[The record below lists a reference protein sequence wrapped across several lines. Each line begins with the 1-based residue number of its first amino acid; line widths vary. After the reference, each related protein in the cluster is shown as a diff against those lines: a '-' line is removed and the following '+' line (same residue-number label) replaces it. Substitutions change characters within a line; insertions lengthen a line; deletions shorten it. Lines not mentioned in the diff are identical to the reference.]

1 MKLTKIFAGMAA
13 AAIAT
18 TAMAVTAFAAD
29 STAYNYLF
37 IATDIPCEYNDNDEA
52 LVNGQVVTCKDLKVK
67 IGSQEFNVSAAPG
80 KTDSDKLCFQIINK
94 WNSKFTSEITDYTVA
109 GAGEYITIDFTI
121 EGLGDTTGNAGV
133 SFQADGTWDFRNPD
147 DKEKDKVAQPAYFPN
162 KCVGIAGGAGGFDTN
177 VDCQDTAINGDGS
190 YTISIAQSG
199 TVNAEAQKFDD
210 GSTNEGWIWAANAVP
225 VAPVAPATSG
235 TDSNS
240 KKDDSKTDSKS
251 DSKTDS
257 KANSTAATTSSKTG
271 TTGTT
276 TATSS
281 NAASDKTAAT
291 GATAGIALAG
301 IALAG
306 AAIVVSK
313 RK

>member
-13 AAIAT
+13 AAIAA
-18 TAMAVTAFAAD
+18 TAMATTAFAAD
-29 STAYNYLF
+29 KGPNGSNGVSVFGIY
-37 IATDIPCEYNDNDEA
+37 IPMTEDEA
-52 LVNGQVVTCKDLKVK
+52 KANGILDENGKGPEDWSSLPITITVDGVKIDGEDATINEQPKLLYWQSGELKLELANIYNPSVYGEEKAMNDQLFSTMPAKSIEVTFTISGLTSDLSAAACDKSTTGQAYLGGGFSLDGAAFNTTFWQDGSDLNPAETQFTLAKVTGNGQ
-67 IGSQEFNVSAAPG
+67 
-80 KTDSDKLCFQIINK
+80 
-94 WNSKFTSEITDYTVA
+94 YTV
-109 GAGEYITIDFTI
+109 
-121 EGLGDTTGNAGV
+121 GLTFPDQGGD
-133 SFQADGTWDFRNPD
+133 
-147 DKEKDKVAQPAYFPN
+147 
-162 KCVGIAGGAGGFDTN
+162 DT
-177 VDCQDTAINGDGS
+177 S
-190 YTISIAQSG
+190 
-199 TVNAEAQKFDD
+199 
-210 GSTNEGWIWAANAVP
+210 
-225 VAPVAPATSG
+225 SG
-235 TDSNS
+235 TDS
-240 KKDDSKTDSKS
+240 KTDSTADSKS

-306 AAIVVSK
+306 VAIVVSK

>member
-18 TAMAVTAFAAD
+18 TAMATTAFAAD
-29 STAYNYLF
+29 KGPNGSNGVSVFGIY
-37 IATDIPCEYNDNDEA
+37 IPMTEDEA
-52 LVNGQVVTCKDLKVK
+52 KANGILDENGKGPEDWSTLPITVTVDGVKIDGEDATINEQPKLLYWQGGELKLELANVYNPNVYGEEKAMNDQLFSTMPAKSIEVTFTISGLTSDLSAAACDKSTTGQSYLGGGFSLDGAAFNTTFWQDGSDPNPAETQFTLAKVTGNGQ
-67 IGSQEFNVSAAPG
+67 
-80 KTDSDKLCFQIINK
+80 
-94 WNSKFTSEITDYTVA
+94 YTV
-109 GAGEYITIDFTI
+109 
-121 EGLGDTTGNAGV
+121 GLTFPDQGGD
-133 SFQADGTWDFRNPD
+133 
-147 DKEKDKVAQPAYFPN
+147 
-162 KCVGIAGGAGGFDTN
+162 DT
-177 VDCQDTAINGDGS
+177 S
-190 YTISIAQSG
+190 
-199 TVNAEAQKFDD
+199 
-210 GSTNEGWIWAANAVP
+210 
-225 VAPVAPATSG
+225 SG
-235 TDSNS
+235 TDSKADS
-240 KKDDSKTDSKS
+240 KADSKT

-257 KANSTAATTSSKTG
+257 KANSTVATTSSKTG

-281 NAASDKTAAT
+281 SAASDNTAAT

>member
-13 AAIAT
+13 AAIAA
-18 TAMAVTAFAAD
+18 TAMATTAFAAD
-29 STAYNYLF
+29 KGPNGSNGVSVFGIY
-37 IATDIPCEYNDNDEA
+37 IPMTEDEA
-52 LVNGQVVTCKDLKVK
+52 KANGILDENGKGPEDWSSLPITITVDGVKIDGEDATINDQPKLLYWQSGELKLELANVYNPDVYGEQKEMNDQLFSTMPAKSIEVTFTISGLTSDLSAAACDKSTTGQAYLGGGFSLDGAAFNTTFWQDGSDLNPAETQFTLAKVTGNGQ
-67 IGSQEFNVSAAPG
+67 
-80 KTDSDKLCFQIINK
+80 
-94 WNSKFTSEITDYTVA
+94 YTV
-109 GAGEYITIDFTI
+109 
-121 EGLGDTTGNAGV
+121 GLTFPDQGGDNT
-133 SFQADGTWDFRNPD
+133 S
-147 DKEKDKVAQPAYFPN
+147 
-162 KCVGIAGGAGGFDTN
+162 
-177 VDCQDTAINGDGS
+177 
-190 YTISIAQSG
+190 SG
-199 TVNAEAQKFDD
+199 T
-210 GSTNEGWIWAANAVP
+210 
-225 VAPVAPATSG
+225 
-235 TDSNS
+235 
-240 KKDDSKTDSKS
+240 

>member
-13 AAIAT
+13 AAIAA
-18 TAMAVTAFAAD
+18 TAMATTAFAAD
-29 STAYNYLF
+29 KGPNGSNGVSVFGIY
-37 IATDIPCEYNDNDEA
+37 IPMTEDEA
-52 LVNGQVVTCKDLKVK
+52 KANGILDENGKGPEDWSSLPITITVDGVKIDGEDATINDQPKLLYWQSGELKLELANVYNPDVYGEQKEMNDQLFSTMPAKSIELTFTISGLTSDLSAAACDKSTTGQAYLGGGFSLDGAAFNTTFWQDGSDLNPAETQFTLAKVTGNGQ
-67 IGSQEFNVSAAPG
+67 
-80 KTDSDKLCFQIINK
+80 
-94 WNSKFTSEITDYTVA
+94 YTV
-109 GAGEYITIDFTI
+109 
-121 EGLGDTTGNAGV
+121 GLTFPDQGGDNT
-133 SFQADGTWDFRNPD
+133 S
-147 DKEKDKVAQPAYFPN
+147 
-162 KCVGIAGGAGGFDTN
+162 
-177 VDCQDTAINGDGS
+177 
-190 YTISIAQSG
+190 
-199 TVNAEAQKFDD
+199 
-210 GSTNEGWIWAANAVP
+210 
-225 VAPVAPATSG
+225 SG
-235 TDSNS
+235 TDS
-240 KKDDSKTDSKS
+240 KTDSTADSKS

>member
-13 AAIAT
+13 AAIAAR
-18 TAMAVTAFAAD
+18 AMATTAFAAD
-29 STAYNYLF
+29 KGPNGSNGVSVFGIY
-37 IATDIPCEYNDNDEA
+37 IPMTEDEA
-52 LVNGQVVTCKDLKVK
+52 KANGILDENGKGPEDWSSLPITITVDGVKIDGEDATINDQPKLLYWQSGELKLELANVYNPDVYGEQKEMNDQLFSTMPAKSIEVTFTISGLTSDLSAAACDKSTTGQAYLGGGFSLDGAAFNTTFWQDGSDLNPAETQFTLAKVTGNGQ
-67 IGSQEFNVSAAPG
+67 
-80 KTDSDKLCFQIINK
+80 
-94 WNSKFTSEITDYTVA
+94 YTV
-109 GAGEYITIDFTI
+109 
-121 EGLGDTTGNAGV
+121 GLTFPDQGGD
-133 SFQADGTWDFRNPD
+133 
-147 DKEKDKVAQPAYFPN
+147 
-162 KCVGIAGGAGGFDTN
+162 DT
-177 VDCQDTAINGDGS
+177 S
-190 YTISIAQSG
+190 
-199 TVNAEAQKFDD
+199 
-210 GSTNEGWIWAANAVP
+210 
-225 VAPVAPATSG
+225 SG
-235 TDSNS
+235 TDS
-240 KKDDSKTDSKS
+240 KTDSTADSKS

-281 NAASDKTAAT
+281 SAASDKTAAT

>member
-80 KTDSDKLCFQIINK
+80 KSDSDKLCFQIINK

-210 GSTNEGWIWAANAVP
+210 GSTNEGWIWAANAF
-225 VAPVAPATSG
+225 PVAPATSG

-240 KKDDSKTDSKS
+240 KRMIPRQILSL
-251 DSKTDS
+251 
-257 KANSTAATTSSKTG
+257 TARLIQRL
-271 TTGTT
+271 
-276 TATSS
+276 TAQPQQLLQRLVQQAQQLLHLQMQLLTKQQLQ
-281 NAASDKTAAT
+281 AQQQAS
-291 GATAGIALAG
+291 L
-301 IALAG
+301 LQ
-306 AAIVVSK
+306 VSLSQVQLS
-313 RK
+313 

>member
-13 AAIAT
+13 AAIAA
-18 TAMAVTAFAAD
+18 TAMATTAFAAD
-29 STAYNYLF
+29 KGPNGSNGVSVFGIY
-37 IATDIPCEYNDNDEA
+37 IPMTEDEA
-52 LVNGQVVTCKDLKVK
+52 KANGILDENGKGPDDWASLPITVTVDGVKIDGEDATINDQPKLLYWMGGELKLELANIYNTNVYGEEKAMNDQLFSTMPAKSIEVTFTISGLTSDLSAAACDKSTTGQAYLGGGFSLDGVAFNTTFWQDGSDPNPAETQFTLAKVTGNGQ
-67 IGSQEFNVSAAPG
+67 
-80 KTDSDKLCFQIINK
+80 
-94 WNSKFTSEITDYTVA
+94 YTV
-109 GAGEYITIDFTI
+109 
-121 EGLGDTTGNAGV
+121 GLTFPDQGGD
-133 SFQADGTWDFRNPD
+133 
-147 DKEKDKVAQPAYFPN
+147 
-162 KCVGIAGGAGGFDTN
+162 DT
-177 VDCQDTAINGDGS
+177 S
-190 YTISIAQSG
+190 
-199 TVNAEAQKFDD
+199 
-210 GSTNEGWIWAANAVP
+210 
-225 VAPVAPATSG
+225 SG
-235 TDSNS
+235 TDS
-240 KKDDSKTDSKS
+240 KTDSTADSKS

>member
-13 AAIAT
+13 AAIAA
-18 TAMAVTAFAAD
+18 TAMATTAFAAD
-29 STAYNYLF
+29 KGPNGSNGVSVFGIY
-37 IATDIPCEYNDNDEA
+37 IPMTEDEA
-52 LVNGQVVTCKDLKVK
+52 KANGILDENGKSPEDWSSLPITITVDGVKIDGEDATINDQPKLLYWQSGELKLELANVYNPDVYGEQKEMNDQLFSTMPAKSIEVTFTISGLTSDLSAAACDKSTTGQAYLGGGFSLDGAAFNTTFWQDGSDLNPAETQFTLAKVTGNGQ
-67 IGSQEFNVSAAPG
+67 
-80 KTDSDKLCFQIINK
+80 
-94 WNSKFTSEITDYTVA
+94 YTV
-109 GAGEYITIDFTI
+109 
-121 EGLGDTTGNAGV
+121 GLTFPDQGGDNT
-133 SFQADGTWDFRNPD
+133 S
-147 DKEKDKVAQPAYFPN
+147 
-162 KCVGIAGGAGGFDTN
+162 
-177 VDCQDTAINGDGS
+177 
-190 YTISIAQSG
+190 
-199 TVNAEAQKFDD
+199 
-210 GSTNEGWIWAANAVP
+210 
-225 VAPVAPATSG
+225 SG
-235 TDSNS
+235 TDS
-240 KKDDSKTDSKS
+240 KTDSTADSKS

>member
-1 MKLTKIFAGMAA
+1 MKLTKIFAGMTA
-13 AAIAT
+13 AAIAA
-18 TAMAVTAFAAD
+18 TAMATTAFAAD
-29 STAYNYLF
+29 KGPNGSNGVSVFGIY
-37 IATDIPCEYNDNDEA
+37 IPMTEDEA
-52 LVNGQVVTCKDLKVK
+52 KANGILDENGKGPEDWSSLPITITVDGVKIDGEDATINDQPKLLYWQSGELKLELANVYNPDVYGEQKEMNDQLFSTMPAKSIEVTFTISGLTSDLSAAACDKSTTGQAYLGGGFSLDGAAFNTTFWQDGSDLNPAETQFTLAKVTGNGQ
-67 IGSQEFNVSAAPG
+67 
-80 KTDSDKLCFQIINK
+80 
-94 WNSKFTSEITDYTVA
+94 YTV
-109 GAGEYITIDFTI
+109 
-121 EGLGDTTGNAGV
+121 GLTFPDQGGDNT
-133 SFQADGTWDFRNPD
+133 S
-147 DKEKDKVAQPAYFPN
+147 
-162 KCVGIAGGAGGFDTN
+162 
-177 VDCQDTAINGDGS
+177 
-190 YTISIAQSG
+190 
-199 TVNAEAQKFDD
+199 
-210 GSTNEGWIWAANAVP
+210 
-225 VAPVAPATSG
+225 SG
-235 TDSNS
+235 TDS
-240 KKDDSKTDSKS
+240 KTDSTADSKS

>member
-29 STAYNYLF
+29 KGPNGSNGVSVFGIY
-37 IATDIPCEYNDNDEA
+37 IPMTEDEA
-52 LVNGQVVTCKDLKVK
+52 KANGILDENGKGPEDWSSLPITITVDGVKIDGEDATINDQPKLLYWQSGELKLELANVYNPDVYGEQKEMNDQLFSTMPAKSIEVTFTISGLTSDLSAAACDKSTTGQAYLGGGFSLDGAAFNTTFWQDGSDLNPAETQFTLAKVTGNGQ
-67 IGSQEFNVSAAPG
+67 
-80 KTDSDKLCFQIINK
+80 
-94 WNSKFTSEITDYTVA
+94 YTV
-109 GAGEYITIDFTI
+109 
-121 EGLGDTTGNAGV
+121 GLTFPDQGGDNT
-133 SFQADGTWDFRNPD
+133 S
-147 DKEKDKVAQPAYFPN
+147 
-162 KCVGIAGGAGGFDTN
+162 
-177 VDCQDTAINGDGS
+177 
-190 YTISIAQSG
+190 
-199 TVNAEAQKFDD
+199 
-210 GSTNEGWIWAANAVP
+210 
-225 VAPVAPATSG
+225 SG
-235 TDSNS
+235 TDS
-240 KKDDSKTDSKS
+240 KTDSTADSKS

-281 NAASDKTAAT
+281 SAASDKTAAT

>member
-13 AAIAT
+13 AAIAA
-18 TAMAVTAFAAD
+18 TAMATTAFAAD
-29 STAYNYLF
+29 KGPNGSNGVSVFGIY
-37 IATDIPCEYNDNDEA
+37 IPMTEDEA
-52 LVNGQVVTCKDLKVK
+52 KANGILDENGKGPEDWSSLPITITVDGVKIDGEDATINDQPKLLYWQSGELKLELANVYNPDVYGEQKEMNDQLFSTMPAKSIEVTFTISGLTSDLSAAACDKSTTGQAYLGGGFSLDGAAFNTTFWQDGSDLNPAETQFTLAKVTGNGQ
-67 IGSQEFNVSAAPG
+67 
-80 KTDSDKLCFQIINK
+80 
-94 WNSKFTSEITDYTVA
+94 YTV
-109 GAGEYITIDFTI
+109 
-121 EGLGDTTGNAGV
+121 GLTFPDQGGDNT
-133 SFQADGTWDFRNPD
+133 S
-147 DKEKDKVAQPAYFPN
+147 
-162 KCVGIAGGAGGFDTN
+162 
-177 VDCQDTAINGDGS
+177 
-190 YTISIAQSG
+190 
-199 TVNAEAQKFDD
+199 
-210 GSTNEGWIWAANAVP
+210 
-225 VAPVAPATSG
+225 SG
-235 TDSNS
+235 TDS
-240 KKDDSKTDSKS
+240 KTDSTADSKS

-276 TATSS
+276 AATSS

>member
-13 AAIAT
+13 AAIAA
-18 TAMAVTAFAAD
+18 TAMATTAFAAD
-29 STAYNYLF
+29 KGPNGSNGVSVFGIY
-37 IATDIPCEYNDNDEA
+37 IPMTEDEA
-52 LVNGQVVTCKDLKVK
+52 KANGILDENGKGPEDWSSLPITITVDGVKIDGEDATINEQPKLLYWQSGELKLELANIYNPSVYGEEKAMNDQLFSTMPAKSIEVTFTISGLTSDLSAAACDKSTTGQAYLGGGFSLDGAAFNTTFWQDGSDLNPAETQFTLAKVTGNGQ
-67 IGSQEFNVSAAPG
+67 
-80 KTDSDKLCFQIINK
+80 
-94 WNSKFTSEITDYTVA
+94 YTV
-109 GAGEYITIDFTI
+109 
-121 EGLGDTTGNAGV
+121 GLTFPDQGGD
-133 SFQADGTWDFRNPD
+133 
-147 DKEKDKVAQPAYFPN
+147 
-162 KCVGIAGGAGGFDTN
+162 DT
-177 VDCQDTAINGDGS
+177 S
-190 YTISIAQSG
+190 
-199 TVNAEAQKFDD
+199 
-210 GSTNEGWIWAANAVP
+210 
-225 VAPVAPATSG
+225 SG
-235 TDSNS
+235 TDS
-240 KKDDSKTDSKS
+240 KTDSTADSKS

>member
-13 AAIAT
+13 AAIAA
-18 TAMAVTAFAAD
+18 TAMATTAFAAD
-29 STAYNYLF
+29 KGPNGSNGVSVFGIY
-37 IATDIPCEYNDNDEA
+37 IPMTEDEA
-52 LVNGQVVTCKDLKVK
+52 KANGILDENGKGPEDWSSLPITITVDGVKIDGEDATINDQPKLLYWQSGELKLELANVYNPDVYGEQKEMNDQLFSTMPAKSIEVTFTISGLTSDLSAAACDKSTTGQAYLGCGFSLDGAAFNTTFWQDGSDLNPAETQFTLAKVTGNGQ
-67 IGSQEFNVSAAPG
+67 
-80 KTDSDKLCFQIINK
+80 
-94 WNSKFTSEITDYTVA
+94 YTV
-109 GAGEYITIDFTI
+109 
-121 EGLGDTTGNAGV
+121 GLTFPDQGGDNT
-133 SFQADGTWDFRNPD
+133 S
-147 DKEKDKVAQPAYFPN
+147 
-162 KCVGIAGGAGGFDTN
+162 
-177 VDCQDTAINGDGS
+177 
-190 YTISIAQSG
+190 
-199 TVNAEAQKFDD
+199 
-210 GSTNEGWIWAANAVP
+210 
-225 VAPVAPATSG
+225 SG
-235 TDSNS
+235 TDS
-240 KKDDSKTDSKS
+240 KTDSTADSKS

>member
-29 STAYNYLF
+29 KGPNGSNGVSVFGIY
-37 IATDIPCEYNDNDEA
+37 IPMTEDEA
-52 LVNGQVVTCKDLKVK
+52 KANGILDENGKGPEDWSSLPITITVDGVKIDGEDATINEQPKLLYWQSGELKLELANIYNPSVYGEEKAMNDQLFSTMPAKSIEVTFTISGLTSDLSAAACDKSTTGQAYLGGGFSLDGAAFNTTFWQDGSDLNPAETQFTLAKVTGNGQ
-67 IGSQEFNVSAAPG
+67 
-80 KTDSDKLCFQIINK
+80 
-94 WNSKFTSEITDYTVA
+94 YTV
-109 GAGEYITIDFTI
+109 
-121 EGLGDTTGNAGV
+121 GLTFPDQGGDNT
-133 SFQADGTWDFRNPD
+133 S
-147 DKEKDKVAQPAYFPN
+147 
-162 KCVGIAGGAGGFDTN
+162 
-177 VDCQDTAINGDGS
+177 
-190 YTISIAQSG
+190 
-199 TVNAEAQKFDD
+199 
-210 GSTNEGWIWAANAVP
+210 
-225 VAPVAPATSG
+225 SG
-235 TDSNS
+235 TDS
-240 KKDDSKTDSKS
+240 KTDSTADSKS

>member
-13 AAIAT
+13 AAIAA

-29 STAYNYLF
+29 STAYNFLY
-37 IATDIPCEYNDNDEA
+37 IATDIPCEYNENDEA
-52 LVNGQVVTCKDLKVK
+52 LVNGQVVTCTDLKVK

-80 KTDSDKLCFQIINK
+80 KTDSKFLCFQIINK
-94 WNSKFTSEITDYTVA
+94 WNSKFTPEITDYTVA
-109 GAGEYITIDFTI
+109 GEGEYVTVDFTLN
-121 EGLGDTTGNAGV
+121 GLGSTTGNAGV
-133 SFQADGTWDFRNPD
+133 AFQADGTWDFRNPD
-147 DKEKDKVAQPAYFPN
+147 SEKSDDLAEPAYFPN
-162 KCVGIAGGAGGFDTN
+162 KCVGIAGGKNGYDTD

-199 TVNAEAQKFDD
+199 TIKSNAVANDD
-210 GSTNEGWIWAANAVP
+210 GSTQEGWKWAANAVP
-225 VAPVAPATSG
+225 AAPATSD

-240 KKDDSKTDSKS
+240 KKDDSKTDSNT

-276 TATSS
+276 NATSS
-281 NAASDKTAAT
+281 SAASDKTAAT

>member
-18 TAMAVTAFAAD
+18 SAMAMTAFAAD
-29 STAYNYLF
+29 KGPNDTNGVTVLGIYVPMTA
-37 IATDIPCEYNDNDEA
+37 DEA
-52 LVNGQVVTCKDLKVK
+52 KANGVIDENGKGPEDWSTLPITVTVDGVKIDGVDATIKDQPKLLYWADDELKFELANVYNPSVYGEQNEANNDLLSTMPAKSIEVTFTISGLKSDLSAAATKKSVTGKAYLGGGFSKDGAAFNTQFWQDGSDPNPAETQFTLVEVKSNGQ
-67 IGSQEFNVSAAPG
+67 
-80 KTDSDKLCFQIINK
+80 
-94 WNSKFTSEITDYTVA
+94 YTV
-109 GAGEYITIDFTI
+109 
-121 EGLGDTTGNAGV
+121 GLTFPDQGGD
-133 SFQADGTWDFRNPD
+133 
-147 DKEKDKVAQPAYFPN
+147 
-162 KCVGIAGGAGGFDTN
+162 DT
-177 VDCQDTAINGDGS
+177 S
-190 YTISIAQSG
+190 
-199 TVNAEAQKFDD
+199 
-210 GSTNEGWIWAANAVP
+210 
-225 VAPVAPATSG
+225 SG
-235 TDSNS
+235 TDSKANS
-240 KKDDSKTDSKS
+240 TADSKS

-281 NAASDKTAAT
+281 SAASDNTAAT

>member
-13 AAIAT
+13 AAIAA
-18 TAMAVTAFAAD
+18 TAMATTAFAAD
-29 STAYNYLF
+29 KGPNGSNGVSVFGIY
-37 IATDIPCEYNDNDEA
+37 IPMTEDEA
-52 LVNGQVVTCKDLKVK
+52 KANGILDENGKGPEDWSSLPITITVDGVKIDGEDATINDQPKLLYWQSGELKLELANVYNPDVYGEQKEMNDQLFSTMPAKSIEVTFTISGLTSDLSAAACDKSTTGQAYLGGGFSLDGAAFNTTFWQDGSDLNPAETQFTLAKVTGNGQ
-67 IGSQEFNVSAAPG
+67 
-80 KTDSDKLCFQIINK
+80 
-94 WNSKFTSEITDYTVA
+94 YTV
-109 GAGEYITIDFTI
+109 
-121 EGLGDTTGNAGV
+121 GLTFPDQGGD
-133 SFQADGTWDFRNPD
+133 
-147 DKEKDKVAQPAYFPN
+147 
-162 KCVGIAGGAGGFDTN
+162 DT
-177 VDCQDTAINGDGS
+177 S
-190 YTISIAQSG
+190 
-199 TVNAEAQKFDD
+199 
-210 GSTNEGWIWAANAVP
+210 
-225 VAPVAPATSG
+225 SG
-235 TDSNS
+235 TDS
-240 KKDDSKTDSKS
+240 KTDSTADSKS

-306 AAIVVSK
+306 VAIVVSK

>member
-13 AAIAT
+13 AAIAA
-18 TAMAVTAFAAD
+18 TAMATTAFAAD
-29 STAYNYLF
+29 KGPNGSNGVSVFGIYIPMTEDEAKANGILDENGKGPEDWSSLPITITVDGVKIDGEDATINDQPKLLYWQSGELKLELANAYNPDVYGEQKEMNDQLFSTMPAKSIEVTFTISGLTSDLSAAACDKSTTGQAYLGGGF
-37 IATDIPCEYNDNDEA
+37 SLDGAAFNTTFWQDGSDLNPAETQFTLA
-52 LVNGQVVTCKDLKVK
+52 KVTGNGQ
-67 IGSQEFNVSAAPG
+67 
-80 KTDSDKLCFQIINK
+80 
-94 WNSKFTSEITDYTVA
+94 YTV
-109 GAGEYITIDFTI
+109 
-121 EGLGDTTGNAGV
+121 GLTFPDQGGD
-133 SFQADGTWDFRNPD
+133 
-147 DKEKDKVAQPAYFPN
+147 
-162 KCVGIAGGAGGFDTN
+162 DT
-177 VDCQDTAINGDGS
+177 S
-190 YTISIAQSG
+190 
-199 TVNAEAQKFDD
+199 
-210 GSTNEGWIWAANAVP
+210 
-225 VAPVAPATSG
+225 SG
-235 TDSNS
+235 TDS
-240 KKDDSKTDSKS
+240 KTDSTADSKS

>member
-18 TAMAVTAFAAD
+18 TAMATTAFAAD
-29 STAYNYLF
+29 KGPNGSNGVSVFGIY
-37 IATDIPCEYNDNDEA
+37 IPMTEDEA
-52 LVNGQVVTCKDLKVK
+52 KANGILDENGKGPEDWSSLPITITVDGVKIDGEDATINEQPKLLYWQSGELKLELANIYNPSVYGEEKAMNDQLFSTMPAKSIEVTFTISGLTSDLSAAACDKSTTGQAYLGGGFSLDGAAFNTTFWQDGSDLNPAETQFTLAKVTGNGQ
-67 IGSQEFNVSAAPG
+67 
-80 KTDSDKLCFQIINK
+80 
-94 WNSKFTSEITDYTVA
+94 YTV
-109 GAGEYITIDFTI
+109 
-121 EGLGDTTGNAGV
+121 GLTFPDQGGDNT
-133 SFQADGTWDFRNPD
+133 S
-147 DKEKDKVAQPAYFPN
+147 
-162 KCVGIAGGAGGFDTN
+162 
-177 VDCQDTAINGDGS
+177 
-190 YTISIAQSG
+190 
-199 TVNAEAQKFDD
+199 
-210 GSTNEGWIWAANAVP
+210 
-225 VAPVAPATSG
+225 SG
-235 TDSNS
+235 TDS
-240 KKDDSKTDSKS
+240 KTDSTADSKS

>member
-13 AAIAT
+13 AAIAA
-18 TAMAVTAFAAD
+18 TAMATTAFAAD
-29 STAYNYLF
+29 KGPNGSNGVSVFGIY
-37 IATDIPCEYNDNDEA
+37 IPMTEDEA
-52 LVNGQVVTCKDLKVK
+52 KANGILDENGKGPEDWSSLPITITVDGVKIDGEDATINDQPKLLYWQSGELKLELANVYNPDVYGEQKEMNDQLFSTMPAKSIEVTFTISGLTSDLSAAACDKSTTGQAYLGGGFSLDGAAFNTTFWQDGSDPNPAETQFTLAKVTGNGQ
-67 IGSQEFNVSAAPG
+67 
-80 KTDSDKLCFQIINK
+80 
-94 WNSKFTSEITDYTVA
+94 YTV
-109 GAGEYITIDFTI
+109 
-121 EGLGDTTGNAGV
+121 GLTFPDQGGDNT
-133 SFQADGTWDFRNPD
+133 S
-147 DKEKDKVAQPAYFPN
+147 
-162 KCVGIAGGAGGFDTN
+162 
-177 VDCQDTAINGDGS
+177 
-190 YTISIAQSG
+190 
-199 TVNAEAQKFDD
+199 
-210 GSTNEGWIWAANAVP
+210 
-225 VAPVAPATSG
+225 SG
-235 TDSNS
+235 TDS
-240 KKDDSKTDSKS
+240 KTDSTADSKS

>member
-13 AAIAT
+13 AAIAA
-18 TAMAVTAFAAD
+18 TAMATTAFAAD
-29 STAYNYLF
+29 KGPNGSNGVSVFGIY
-37 IATDIPCEYNDNDEA
+37 IPMTEDEA
-52 LVNGQVVTCKDLKVK
+52 KANGILDENGKGPEDWSSLPITITVDGVKIDGEDATINDQPKLLYWQSGELKLELANVYNPDVYGEQKEMNDQLFSTMPAKSIEVTFTISGLTSDLSAAACDKSTTGQAYLGGGFSLDGAAFNTTFWQDGSDLNPAETQFTLAKVTGNGQ
-67 IGSQEFNVSAAPG
+67 
-80 KTDSDKLCFQIINK
+80 
-94 WNSKFTSEITDYTVA
+94 YTV
-109 GAGEYITIDFTI
+109 
-121 EGLGDTTGNAGV
+121 GLTFPDQGGD
-133 SFQADGTWDFRNPD
+133 
-147 DKEKDKVAQPAYFPN
+147 
-162 KCVGIAGGAGGFDTN
+162 DT
-177 VDCQDTAINGDGS
+177 S
-190 YTISIAQSG
+190 
-199 TVNAEAQKFDD
+199 
-210 GSTNEGWIWAANAVP
+210 
-225 VAPVAPATSG
+225 SG
-235 TDSNS
+235 TDS
-240 KKDDSKTDSKS
+240 KTDSTADSKS

-281 NAASDKTAAT
+281 SAASDKTAAT

>member
-13 AAIAT
+13 AAIAA
-18 TAMAVTAFAAD
+18 TAMATTAFAAD
-29 STAYNYLF
+29 KGPNGSNGVSVFGIY
-37 IATDIPCEYNDNDEA
+37 IPMTEDEA
-52 LVNGQVVTCKDLKVK
+52 KANGILDENGKGPEDWSSLPITITVDGVKIDGEDATINDQPKLLYWQSGELKLELANVYNPDVYGEQKEMNDQLFSTMPAKSIEVTFTISGLTSDLSAAACDKSTTGQAYLGGGFSLDGAAFNTTFWQDGSDLNPAETQFTLAKVTSNGQ
-67 IGSQEFNVSAAPG
+67 
-80 KTDSDKLCFQIINK
+80 
-94 WNSKFTSEITDYTVA
+94 YTV
-109 GAGEYITIDFTI
+109 
-121 EGLGDTTGNAGV
+121 GLTFPDQGGDNT
-133 SFQADGTWDFRNPD
+133 S
-147 DKEKDKVAQPAYFPN
+147 
-162 KCVGIAGGAGGFDTN
+162 
-177 VDCQDTAINGDGS
+177 
-190 YTISIAQSG
+190 
-199 TVNAEAQKFDD
+199 
-210 GSTNEGWIWAANAVP
+210 
-225 VAPVAPATSG
+225 SG
-235 TDSNS
+235 TDS
-240 KKDDSKTDSKS
+240 KTDSTADSKS

>member
-1 MKLTKIFAGMAA
+1 MKITKIFAGMAA
-13 AAIAT
+13 AAIAV
-18 TAMAVTAFAAD
+18 TAMATTAFAAD
-29 STAYNYLF
+29 KGPNGSNGVSVFGIY
-37 IATDIPCEYNDNDEA
+37 IPMTEDEA
-52 LVNGQVVTCKDLKVK
+52 KANGILDENGKGPEDWSSLPITITVDGVKIDGEDATINDQPKLLYWQSGELKLELANVYNPDVYGEQKEMNDQLFSTMPAKSIEVTFTISGLTSDLSAAACDKSTTGQAYLGGGFSLDGAAFNTTFWQDGSDLNPAETQFTLAKVTGNGQ
-67 IGSQEFNVSAAPG
+67 
-80 KTDSDKLCFQIINK
+80 
-94 WNSKFTSEITDYTVA
+94 YTV
-109 GAGEYITIDFTI
+109 
-121 EGLGDTTGNAGV
+121 GLTFPDQGGD
-133 SFQADGTWDFRNPD
+133 
-147 DKEKDKVAQPAYFPN
+147 
-162 KCVGIAGGAGGFDTN
+162 DT
-177 VDCQDTAINGDGS
+177 S
-190 YTISIAQSG
+190 
-199 TVNAEAQKFDD
+199 
-210 GSTNEGWIWAANAVP
+210 
-225 VAPVAPATSG
+225 SG
-235 TDSNS
+235 TDS
-240 KKDDSKTDSKS
+240 KTDSTADSKS

>member
-13 AAIAT
+13 AAIAA
-18 TAMAVTAFAAD
+18 TAMATTAFAAD
-29 STAYNYLF
+29 KGPNGSNGVSVFGIY
-37 IATDIPCEYNDNDEA
+37 IPMTEDEA
-52 LVNGQVVTCKDLKVK
+52 KANGILDENGKGPEDWSSLPITITVDGVKIDGEDATINDQPKLLYWQSGELKLELANVYNPDVYGEQKEMNDQLFSTMPAKSIEVTFTISGLTSDLSAAACDKSTTGQAYLGGGFSLDGAAFNTTFWQDGSDLNPAETQFTLAKVTGNGQ
-67 IGSQEFNVSAAPG
+67 
-80 KTDSDKLCFQIINK
+80 
-94 WNSKFTSEITDYTVA
+94 YTV
-109 GAGEYITIDFTI
+109 
-121 EGLGDTTGNAGV
+121 GLTFPDQGGD
-133 SFQADGTWDFRNPD
+133 
-147 DKEKDKVAQPAYFPN
+147 
-162 KCVGIAGGAGGFDTN
+162 DT
-177 VDCQDTAINGDGS
+177 S
-190 YTISIAQSG
+190 
-199 TVNAEAQKFDD
+199 
-210 GSTNEGWIWAANAVP
+210 
-225 VAPVAPATSG
+225 SG
-235 TDSNS
+235 TDS
-240 KKDDSKTDSKS
+240 KTDSTADSKS

-281 NAASDKTAAT
+281 NAVSDKTAAT

>member
-13 AAIAT
+13 AAIAA
-18 TAMAVTAFAAD
+18 TAMATTAFAAD
-29 STAYNYLF
+29 KGPNGSNGVSVFGIY
-37 IATDIPCEYNDNDEA
+37 IPMTEDEA
-52 LVNGQVVTCKDLKVK
+52 KANGILDENGKGPEDWSSLPITITVDGVKIDGEDATINDQPKLLYWQSGELKLELANVYNPDVYGEQKEMNDQLFSTMPAKSIEVTFTISGLTSDLSAAACDKSTTGQAYLGGGFSLDGAAFNTTFWQDGSDLNPAETQFTLAKVTGNGQ
-67 IGSQEFNVSAAPG
+67 
-80 KTDSDKLCFQIINK
+80 
-94 WNSKFTSEITDYTVA
+94 YTV
-109 GAGEYITIDFTI
+109 
-121 EGLGDTTGNAGV
+121 GLTFPDQGGD
-133 SFQADGTWDFRNPD
+133 
-147 DKEKDKVAQPAYFPN
+147 
-162 KCVGIAGGAGGFDTN
+162 DT
-177 VDCQDTAINGDGS
+177 S
-190 YTISIAQSG
+190 
-199 TVNAEAQKFDD
+199 
-210 GSTNEGWIWAANAVP
+210 
-225 VAPVAPATSG
+225 SG
-235 TDSNS
+235 TDSKN
-240 KKDDSKTDSKS
+240 DSTADSKS

-281 NAASDKTAAT
+281 SAASDKTAAT

>member
-13 AAIAT
+13 AAIAA
-18 TAMAVTAFAAD
+18 TAMATTAFAAD
-29 STAYNYLF
+29 KGPNGSNGVSVFGIY
-37 IATDIPCEYNDNDEA
+37 IPMTEDEA
-52 LVNGQVVTCKDLKVK
+52 KANGILDENGKGPEDWSSLPITITVDGVKIDGEDATINEQPKLLYWQSGELKLELANIYNPSVYGEEKAMNDQLFSTMPAKSIEVTFTISGLTSDLSAAACDKSTTGQAYLGGGFSLDGAAFNTTFWQDGSDPNPAETQFTLAKVTGNGQYTVGLTFPDQGGDNTSSGT
-67 IGSQEFNVSAAPG
+67 GS
-80 KTDSDKLCFQIINK
+80 KTDS
-94 WNSKFTSEITDYTVA
+94 
-109 GAGEYITIDFTI
+109 
-121 EGLGDTTGNAGV
+121 
-133 SFQADGTWDFRNPD
+133 
-147 DKEKDKVAQPAYFPN
+147 
-162 KCVGIAGGAGGFDTN
+162 
-177 VDCQDTAINGDGS
+177 TA
-190 YTISIAQSG
+190 
-199 TVNAEAQKFDD
+199 
-210 GSTNEGWIWAANAVP
+210 
-225 VAPVAPATSG
+225 
-235 TDSNS
+235 
-240 KKDDSKTDSKS
+240 DSKS

>member
-13 AAIAT
+13 AAIAA

-29 STAYNYLF
+29 KGPNGSNGVSVFGIY
-37 IATDIPCEYNDNDEA
+37 IPMTEDEA
-52 LVNGQVVTCKDLKVK
+52 KANGILDENGKGPEDWSSLPITITVDGVKIDGEDATINDQPKLLYWQSGELKLELANVYNPDVYGEQKEMNDQLFSTMPAKSIEVTFTISGLTSDLSAAACDKSTTGQAYLGGGFSLDGAAFNTTFWQDGSDLNPAETQFTLAKVTGNGQ
-67 IGSQEFNVSAAPG
+67 
-80 KTDSDKLCFQIINK
+80 
-94 WNSKFTSEITDYTVA
+94 YTV
-109 GAGEYITIDFTI
+109 
-121 EGLGDTTGNAGV
+121 GLTFPDQGGDNT
-133 SFQADGTWDFRNPD
+133 S
-147 DKEKDKVAQPAYFPN
+147 
-162 KCVGIAGGAGGFDTN
+162 
-177 VDCQDTAINGDGS
+177 
-190 YTISIAQSG
+190 
-199 TVNAEAQKFDD
+199 
-210 GSTNEGWIWAANAVP
+210 
-225 VAPVAPATSG
+225 SG
-235 TDSNS
+235 TDS
-240 KKDDSKTDSKS
+240 KTDSTADSKS

>member
-29 STAYNYLF
+29 KGPNGSNGVSVFGIY
-37 IATDIPCEYNDNDEA
+37 IPMTEDEA
-52 LVNGQVVTCKDLKVK
+52 KANGILDENGKGPEDWSTLPITVTVDGVKIDGEDATINEQPKLLYWQGGKLKLELANVYNPNVYGEEKAMNDQLFSTMPAKSIEVTFTISGLTSDLSAAACDKSTTGQSYLGGGFSLDGAAFNTTFWQDGSDPNPAETQFTLAKVTGNGQ
-67 IGSQEFNVSAAPG
+67 
-80 KTDSDKLCFQIINK
+80 
-94 WNSKFTSEITDYTVA
+94 YTV
-109 GAGEYITIDFTI
+109 
-121 EGLGDTTGNAGV
+121 GLTFPDQGGD
-133 SFQADGTWDFRNPD
+133 
-147 DKEKDKVAQPAYFPN
+147 
-162 KCVGIAGGAGGFDTN
+162 DT
-177 VDCQDTAINGDGS
+177 S
-190 YTISIAQSG
+190 
-199 TVNAEAQKFDD
+199 
-210 GSTNEGWIWAANAVP
+210 
-225 VAPVAPATSG
+225 SG
-235 TDSNS
+235 TDSKADS
-240 KKDDSKTDSKS
+240 KADSKT

-257 KANSTAATTSSKTG
+257 KANSTAATTSSKAG

-281 NAASDKTAAT
+281 SAASDNTAAT

>member
-80 KTDSDKLCFQIINK
+80 KSDSDKLCFQIINK

-133 SFQADGTWDFRNPD
+133 SFQSLTALGISEIQMTKKRIRLHT
-147 DKEKDKVAQPAYFPN
+147 PAYFPN

-210 GSTNEGWIWAANAVP
+210 GSTNEGWIWAANAV
-225 VAPVAPATSG
+225 PVAPATSG

>member
-18 TAMAVTAFAAD
+18 SAMVMTAFAAD
-29 STAYNYLF
+29 KGPNDTNGVTVLGIYVPMTA
-37 IATDIPCEYNDNDEA
+37 DEA
-52 LVNGQVVTCKDLKVK
+52 KANGVIDENGKGPEDWSTLPITVTVDGVKIDGVDATIKDQPKLLYWADDELKFELANVYNPSVYGEQNEANNDLLSTMPAKSIEVTFTISGLKSDLSAAATKKSVTGKAYLGGGFSKDGAAFNTQFWQDGSDPNPAETQFTLVEVKSNGQ
-67 IGSQEFNVSAAPG
+67 
-80 KTDSDKLCFQIINK
+80 
-94 WNSKFTSEITDYTVA
+94 YTV
-109 GAGEYITIDFTI
+109 
-121 EGLGDTTGNAGV
+121 GLTFPDQGGDNT
-133 SFQADGTWDFRNPD
+133 S
-147 DKEKDKVAQPAYFPN
+147 
-162 KCVGIAGGAGGFDTN
+162 
-177 VDCQDTAINGDGS
+177 
-190 YTISIAQSG
+190 
-199 TVNAEAQKFDD
+199 
-210 GSTNEGWIWAANAVP
+210 
-225 VAPVAPATSG
+225 SG
-235 TDSNS
+235 TDSKANS
-240 KKDDSKTDSKS
+240 TADSKS

-281 NAASDKTAAT
+281 SAASDNTAAT